1 MRKWLHDRPW
11 IWIVLLLGFL
21 VAAGLTVVVI
31 AEMNRP
37 EIVKEKRQG
46 ALTVPAPTED
56 NPSWAAVSPMRK
68 GRVV

>member
-37 EIVKEKRQG
+37 VVVREAGI
-46 ALTVPAPTED
+46 TPAPLTETG
-56 NPSWAAVSPMRK
+56 RE
-68 GRVV
+68 RVV